1 MPASNDNYILAID
14 LGTSGAKVALVS
26 IHGEVAGWE
35 FEPVPLHVL
44 PGGGAEQVPSD
55 WWNGIVKA
63 SRRLID
69 HGLVS
74 VDNVV
79 GICAATHGSGT
90 VPVDRDGNCLMN
102 AMIWLDSRGAEL
114 MRELARG
121 LFNVDGYD
129 ILRIP
134 RWLRITGGAPTLAGK
149 DPIGHILYI
158 KRNFPDV
165 YQRTYKF
172 LDVVDY
178 IDYRLTGKFVA
189 TIDTKAISWMTDV
202 RDLRRIN
209 YHEGLIR
216 EWGIDRE
223 KLPGLVR
230 CIDVIGELKPE
241 VAAELG
247 LRPGV
252 QVVAGAYDLPAA
264 AVGAGAVEDFA
275 AHLSLATSSFMT
287 VHVPYKKTDL
297 THMIASLPCALPD
310 RYLLL
315 AEQEAAG
322 ANLTFLRDN
331 ILYHKDAML
340 NVDPPSDYFAMLN
353 EVATSVPPG
362 SNGVVYTPWIYGE
375 RAPVE
380 DAWIRAGFH
389 NLSLANTRADMVR
402 AVLEGV
408 AFNTRWILGPVEKF
422 CGRVMSPIHVVG
434 GGANSDLWCQ
444 IHADVLDRVI
454 RQVKDPIQAVAR
466 GAAFIAAVG
475 LGHIRFADIPALIEF
490 KREYQPQPQ
499 NRTLYDDLF
508 GEYVELYRKTKD
520 IHRRLN
526 RRGLISRPG

>member
-1 MPASNDNYILAID
+1 
-14 LGTSGAKVALVS
+14 
-26 IHGEVAGWE
+26 
-35 FEPVPLHVL
+35 
-44 PGGGAEQVPSD
+44 
-55 WWNGIVKA
+55 
-63 SRRLID
+63 
-69 HGLVS
+69 
-74 VDNVV
+74 
-79 GICAATHGSGT
+79 
-90 VPVDRDGNCLMN
+90 
-102 AMIWLDSRGAEL
+102 

-129 ILRIP
+129 ILRVP

-158 KRNFPDV
+158 KRKFPDV

-264 AVGAGAVEDFA
+264 AVGSGAVEDFA
-275 AHLSLATSSFMT
+275 AHLSLATSSFVT

-297 THMIASLPCALPD
+297 NHMIASLPCALPD

-340 NVDPPSDYFAMLN
+340 NVNPPSHYFAALN
-353 EVATSVPPG
+353 EVAASVPPG

-380 DAWIRAGFH
+380 DAWIRAGFQ
-389 NLSLANTRADMVR
+389 NLSLSNTRADMVR

-422 CGRVMSPIHVVG
+422 CGRVMSPINVVG

-444 IHADVLDRVI
+444 IHADVLGSGHPPGRAPHPGDRAGRRV
-454 RQVKDPIQAVAR
+454 PCGR
-466 GAAFIAAVG
+466 GARV
-475 LGHIRFADIPALIEF
+475 HVVR
-490 KREYQPQPQ
+490 
-499 NRTLYDDLF
+499 
-508 GEYVELYRKTKD
+508 
-520 IHRRLN
+520 
-526 RRGLISRPG
+526 

>member
-1 MPASNDNYILAID
+1 MTDTNDNYILAID

-26 IHGEVAGWE
+26 VHGSVAGWE

-44 PGGGAEQVPSD
+44 PDGGAEQVPAD

-63 SRRLID
+63 SKRVIN
-69 HGLVS
+69 HGLVPA
-74 VDNVV
+74 DKVV
-79 GICAATHGSGT
+79 GVCAATHGSGT
-90 VPVDRDGNCLMN
+90 VPVDRDGTCLMN
-102 AMIWLDSRGAEL
+102 AMIWLDSRGAGL

-129 ILRIP
+129 ILRVP

-158 KRNFPDV
+158 KRTFPDV

-178 IDYRLTGKFVA
+178 IDFRLTGKFVA

-202 RDLRRIN
+202 RDLERIN

-230 CIDVIGELKPE
+230 CIDVIGELRPE
-241 VAAELG
+241 VAGELG

-252 QVVAGAYDLPAA
+252 KVVAGAYDLPAA
-264 AVGAGAVEDFA
+264 AVGAGAVADFA
-275 AHLSLATSSFMT
+275 AHLSLATSSYLT

-322 ANLTFLRDN
+322 ANLAFLRDN
-331 ILYHKDAML
+331 LLYYKDAML
-340 NVDPPSDYFAMLN
+340 NVDPPSDYFAALN
-353 EVATSVPPG
+353 EVAARVPPG
-362 SNGVVYTPWIYGE
+362 SNGLVYTPWIYGE

-389 NLSLANTRADMVR
+389 NLSLSNTRADMVR
-402 AVLEGV
+402 AILEGV
-408 AFNTRWILGPVEKF
+408 ALNTRWILGPVEKF
-422 CGRVMSPIHVVG
+422 CGRIMSPIHVVG
-434 GGANSDLWCQ
+434 GGANSELWCQ
-444 IHADVLDRVI
+444 IHADVLNRVI

-475 LGHIRFADIPALIEF
+475 LGYIQFTDIPALIEF
-490 KREYQPQPQ
+490 KREYQPQPE
-499 NRTLYDDLF
+499 NRKLYDSLF
-508 GEYVELYRKTKD
+508 GEFVELYRKNKA

-526 RRGLISRPG
+526 RRASVSRPA